1 MDIKHRL
8 NCIMPMTWNST
19 SKNKIEASEDIINKR
34 LFNLSNFRGIHVDVE
49 NGWKT
54 ESDSRSLRRWL
65 HTHIF
70 LADFTRAY
78 AETKDIKFFEESFK
92 LLEDWFKVFPMEKR
106 NEIDPLAYHDEGTS
120 IRLLFWFKYYAQ
132 FHHLMTEEQLN
143 IFETQIDRAGGLLYE
158 DDFYAGLNN
167 HGMFQDVGLVAYSL
181 FKYEKFEDSE
191 MFNKAMGRIENYFR
205 EVFTSEGIHK
215 EHAPSYHILLIH
227 SLKQL
232 LVTLDKMEFTDRRVE
247 YLKDIF
253 AKGEKYIINIVFP
266 DFKFPNISDNTAL
279 NMSTNGRYRELFD
292 SEEYK
297 YITSGG
303 KEGEQP
309 SPLINTYPETGY
321 LIARSEWSSDA
332 IYFLFLA
339 SYHMHY
345 HKHTDDLSF
354 LLYKNGPIFV
364 DAGPHSY
371 NYKDPMTQYAYSQYA
386 HSTLIVNDKSLPRTD
401 FKFDKVKITD
411 QQVNEEQKLFS
422 VTGYNGRYDNVEH
435 YRKISGDLN
444 QEEFKIVDKVHSNEH
459 NLYQFLFQVNG
470 HLKVIQNGHILS
482 IFKNNSKVAELEI
495 EETSNMENIS
505 IKIINE
511 KQWPQIMGYQ
521 FPKPETPEPMN
532 TIVVEGSNEKVTEE
546 LNLVTTVRLKN
557 FKITGSASFERKE
570 KVKVQGAISYI
581 YEDYGKDKLAVV
593 FNAVH
598 SPYKYPLESY
608 DEIFN
613 ENNYNILYINDN
625 QSEIGTSFIKGK
637 NSSSIEADIENVI
650 FSIINLDKYSLDD
663 TVFFGRSKAG
673 FAALYY
679 GLKNGIRNI
688 IAFTPLS
695 KLGEYY
701 NRHEQYEQLINL
713 LVTNN
718 NPGNLI
724 YLNNYL
730 FNVDL
735 TNYPKDSNIFIGI
748 GEKDYHKKKH
758 TLPIVEWLNN
768 LNIEY
773 EFKEYEDKGYQD
785 TKDIINSELK
795 NLLK

>member
-1 MDIKHRL
+1 
-8 NCIMPMTWNST
+8 MTWNST
-19 SKNKIEASEDIINKR
+19 SKNKVEAADNIINNR
-34 LFNLSNFRGIHVDVE
+34 IFNLSNFRDIHVDVE
-49 NGWKT
+49 NGWTT

-78 AETKDIKFFEESFK
+78 AETKDEKYFSESFK

-120 IRLLFWFKYYAQ
+120 IRLLFWFKYFAQ
-132 FHHLMTEEQLN
+132 FNHLMNEEQLSLFLN
-143 IFETQIDRAGGLLYE
+143 QIDKAGDLLYD

-181 FKYEKFEDSE
+181 FKFDDFQNNKV
-191 MFNKAMGRIENYFR
+191 FNKALDRIEHYFK

-232 LVTLDKMEFTDRRVE
+232 LVTLDKIEYTDDRVE

-266 DFKFPNISDNTAL
+266 DFKFPNISDNTAI

-297 YITSGG
+297 YITSAGREG
-303 KEGEQP
+303 KKP
-309 SPLINTYPETGY
+309 SPLINAYPETGY
-321 LIARSEWSSDA
+321 LIARNEWSKDA

-401 FKFDKVKITD
+401 YKFDKVKITD
-411 QQVNEEQKLFS
+411 HHVDEEKKSFK
-422 VTGYNGRYDNVEH
+422 VTGYNGRYDSVEH
-435 YRKISGDLN
+435 YRTISGDLID
-444 QEEFKIVDKVHSNEH
+444 EEFTIEDRINSSQH

-470 HLKVIQNGHILS
+470 NLKVIQNGYIIS
-482 IFKNNSKVAELEI
+482 IFKNNAKIAELELA
-495 EETSNMENIS
+495 ESSNLDNLKVKVIT
-505 IKIINE
+505 E
-511 KQWPQIMGYQ
+511 KNWPQIMGYQ
-521 FPKPETPEPMN
+521 FPKPETPETMN
-532 TIVVEGSNEKVTEE
+532 TIVIEGSNTETKDSAK
-546 LNLVTTVRLKN
+546 LLTKVRLNN
-557 FKITGSASFERKE
+557 FKITGSASFEKKD
-570 KVKVQGAISYI
+570 KVKVQGDISYI
-581 YEDYGKDKLAVV
+581 YENKGKKKLAVV

-598 SPYKYPLESY
+598 SPYRYPLESY
-608 DEIFN
+608 DEAFN
-613 ENNYNILYINDN
+613 EKDYNILYINDN
-625 QSEIGTSFIKGK
+625 QSKIGRSFIKGK
-637 NSSSIEADIENVI
+637 NKSSIEADIENVI
-650 FSIINLDKYSLDD
+650 FSIINLGNYDLKD
-663 TVFFGRSKAG
+663 VIFFGRSKAG

-701 NRHEQYEQLINL
+701 NRHDQYKELIEL
-713 LVTNN
+713 LVSNN

-724 YLNNYL
+724 YLDNYL
-730 FNVDL
+730 FNIDL
-735 TNYPKDSNIFIGI
+735 SNYPKESNIFIGI

-758 TLPIVEWLNN
+758 TLPILEWLRNSG
-768 LNIEY
+768 IDFT
-773 EFKEYEDKGYQD
+773 FKEYEGKGYQE
-785 TKDIINSELK
+785 TRDIINSDL
-795 NLLK
+795 NNILLYSVRGD